1 MTSRKHSHYFL
12 DVKHLEYVDVY
23 RLCDLAKMGDDSGA
37 KHHALKKILFSGKRG
52 AKNEAADIQEA
63 IDTLQRKLE
72 MMAEDVQLAKPS
84 PELPPAPPVR
94 EGDSKPRP
102 PAKPVIR
109 PADVGGYGEG
119 DM

>member
-1 MTSRKHSHYFL
+1 MMSRKHSHYFL
-12 DVKHLEYVDVY
+12 DVRKLEYVDVY

-72 MMAEDVQLAKPS
+72 MLAEDVQLAKPD
-84 PELPPAPPVR
+84 PATPPPAPPVR
-94 EGDSKPRP
+94 EGDSKPRIMKKEYIGIDP
-102 PAKPVIR
+102 N
-109 PADVGGYGEG
+109 G
-119 DM
+119 DG